1 MVKHFL
7 DLHSEHSVLHL
18 TSGALFVL
26 MSLNELFVA
35 PHTALLSDGV
45 SLHNTRPWSA
55 GQDAVTV
62 QPNGD
67 SKKKKK
73 AFLQHLNQL
82 LMSDSWRQ
90 QSLSVKDQP
99 RDYRNLIILRV
110 YNGGT

>member
-1 MVKHFL
+1 MLKHFL
-7 DLHSEHSVLHL
+7 DLHSEHSVLRL

-67 SKKKKK
+67 SKKKKRGFSSTPK
-73 AFLQHLNQL
+73 SVVDEWQLTATESLRERSTAGLQKSNYP
-82 LMSDSWRQ
+82 S
-90 QSLSVKDQP
+90 SL
-99 RDYRNLIILRV
+99 
-110 YNGGT
+110 

>member
-1 MVKHFL
+1 MLKHFL

-62 QPNGD
+62 QLN
-67 SKKKKK
+67 SNNKKKKRL
-73 AFLQHLNQL
+73 FFN
-82 LMSDSWRQ
+82 
-90 QSLSVKDQP
+90 
-99 RDYRNLIILRV
+99 
-110 YNGGT
+110 T